1 MIGAADHWTT
11 APSGTSAD
19 TKNGPISR
27 DKIAGSI
34 VSLADWRTSGG
45 DGMDA
50 GTSTE
55 RQLRAQHRH
64 ELRTLTYLTLEQ
76 ANGGIVRNLNQ
87 HGLGAQMV
95 AAVPPRQQVRIRFEL
110 RHPRLR
116 VETRGE
122 VVWSTFSGQCGIRF
136 LDLPAEIR
144 RHINEW
150 IFGDLLEGISLHA
163 ERTGAMFGAPTFDT
177 SELEEAERSAP
188 NGSVDEDDGLLI
200 SGPAPKVIS
209 LPVRLE
215 MVERAVNS
223 VPETIGNLDWLS
235 QPLSPRALAWTI
247 DALMVTA
254 ALLMFAL
261 VFLSITGGVPASPWT
276 TAMCGVVL
284 VAVLYRGFFWL
295 FGGKSLGTRLAQLAS
310 QTTNRSKY

>member
-1 MIGAADHWTT
+1 
-11 APSGTSAD
+11 
-19 TKNGPISR
+19 
-27 DKIAGSI
+27 
-34 VSLADWRTSGG
+34 
-45 DGMDA
+45 MDP

-55 RQLRAQHRH
+55 QQLRAQHRH

-95 AAVPPRQQVRIRFEL
+95 VAVPPRQHVRIRFEL

-163 ERTGAMFGAPTFDT
+163 ERTGAMFGAPKFDIAARDEDQ
-177 SELEEAERSAP
+177 SPGFNS
-188 NGSVDEDDGLLI
+188 SVEEDDGLLI

-209 LPVRLE
+209 LPVRLQT
-215 MVERAVNS
+215 VQRVGS
-223 VPETIGNLDWLS
+223 PVQETIGNLDWLS
-235 QPLSPRALAWTI
+235 QPLSPRALGWTI
-247 DALMVTA
+247 DVLIVTA
-254 ALLMFAL
+254 ALLMSAL
-261 VFLSITGGVPASPWT
+261 VFLSITGGVPASPWVV
-276 TAMCGVVL
+276 AVCGVGL
-284 VAVLYRGFFWL
+284 VALLYWGFFWV
-295 FGGKSLGTRLAQLAS
+295 FGGKSFGTRLARLVGGAGDES
-310 QTTNRSKY
+310 E

>member
-1 MIGAADHWTT
+1 
-11 APSGTSAD
+11 
-19 TKNGPISR
+19 
-27 DKIAGSI
+27 
-34 VSLADWRTSGG
+34 
-45 DGMDA
+45 MDA

-95 AAVPPRQQVRIRFEL
+95 APVPPRQQVRIRFEL

-144 RHINEW
+144 KHINEW
-150 IFGDLLEGISLHA
+150 ILGDLLEGISLHA
-163 ERTGAMFGAPTFDT
+163 ERTGAMFGAPTFET
-177 SELEEAERSAP
+177 TVPEEVESAP
-188 NGSVDEDDGLLI
+188 FNGDVEEDDGLLI
-200 SGPAPKVIS
+200 SGPTPKVIS
-209 LPVRLE
+209 LPVRHQIRHQA
-215 MVERAVNS
+215 VEHAMNS
-223 VPETIGNLDWLS
+223 VSEPISNLEWLS

-247 DALMVTA
+247 DVLILTA
-254 ALLMFAL
+254 ALLMFAV
-261 VFLSITGGVPASPWT
+261 VFLSVAGDVPAWPWT
-276 TAMCGVVL
+276 MGICGAVL
-284 VAVLYRGFFWL
+284 VAVLYWGFFWV
-295 FGGKSLGTRLAQLAS
+295 FGGKSFGTRLARLVGGAEDES
-310 QTTNRSKY
+310 E

>member
-1 MIGAADHWTT
+1 
-11 APSGTSAD
+11 
-19 TKNGPISR
+19 
-27 DKIAGSI
+27 
-34 VSLADWRTSGG
+34 
-45 DGMDA
+45 MDA
-50 GTSTE
+50 ETSTE

-87 HGLGAQMV
+87 NGLGVQMV

-110 RHPRLR
+110 RYPRLR

-136 LDLPAEIR
+136 LDLPREMR
-144 RHINEW
+144 QRINEW

-163 ERTGAMFGAPTFDT
+163 ERTGALFGARP
-177 SELEEAERSAP
+177 LEADEVETGAGSRS
-188 NGSVDEDDGLLI
+188 SVEEDGLLI
-200 SGPAPKVIS
+200 SGPTPKVIP
-209 LPVRLE
+209 LPIQPE
-215 MVERAVNS
+215 AVERTVDLVS
-223 VPETIGNLDWLS
+223 EPIPRQVGSLDWLS

-261 VFLSITGGVPASPWT
+261 VFLSITGDVPASPWT
-276 TAMCGVVL
+276 MASCGAVL
-284 VAVLYRGFFWL
+284 VAVLYWGFFWV
-295 FGGKSLGTRLAQLAS
+295 FGGKSFGSRLARLVGVAEDES
-310 QTTNRSKY
+310 E

>member
-1 MIGAADHWTT
+1 
-11 APSGTSAD
+11 
-19 TKNGPISR
+19 
-27 DKIAGSI
+27 
-34 VSLADWRTSGG
+34 
-45 DGMDA
+45 MDA

-87 HGLGAQMV
+87 HGLGVQMV

-136 LDLPAEIR
+136 LDLSAEIR

-163 ERTGAMFGAPTFDT
+163 ERTGAMFGASTFDT
-177 SELEEAERSAP
+177 SEPEEIELAAS
-188 NGSVDEDDGLLI
+188 NGSVEEDDGLLI

-209 LPVRLE
+209 LPVRHQA
-215 MVERAVNS
+215 VERAMNPVS
-223 VPETIGNLDWLS
+223 GAIGNLDWLS
-235 QPLSPRALAWTI
+235 QPLSPRALARTI
-247 DALMVTA
+247 DTLIVIA
-254 ALLMFAL
+254 ALLMFTL
-261 VFLSITGGVPASPWT
+261 VFLSVTGDVPASPWMI
-276 TAMCGVVL
+276 ALCGAVL
-284 VAVLYRGFFWL
+284 VGALYWGFFWV
-295 FGGKSLGTRLAQLAS
+295 FGGKTFGARLARLVGGTEGDS
-310 QTTNRSKY
+310 E

>member
-1 MIGAADHWTT
+1 M
-11 APSGTSAD
+11 
-19 TKNGPISR
+19 
-27 DKIAGSI
+27 
-34 VSLADWRTSGG
+34 
-45 DGMDA
+45 GMDA

-55 RQLRAQHRH
+55 RQLRVQHRH

-87 HGLGAQMV
+87 NGLGAQMV

-136 LDLPAEIR
+136 LDLPPEIQ

-163 ERTGAMFGAPTFDT
+163 ERTGAMFGTPTFDT
-177 SELEEAERSAP
+177 IGEPPAV
-188 NGSVDEDDGLLI
+188 NGSVEVDDGLLI
-200 SGPAPKVIS
+200 SGPLPKVIP
-209 LPVRLE
+209 LPTRI
-215 MVERAVNS
+215 ERERVVNT
-223 VPETIGNLDWLS
+223 VPETIANLDWLS

-247 DALMVTA
+247 DVLMVTA
-254 ALLMFAL
+254 ALFMFAL
-261 VFLSITGGVPASPWT
+261 VFLSVTREAPPWPFAMATGGAI
-276 TAMCGVVL
+276 L
-284 VAVLYRGFFWL
+284 VALVYWGFFRV
-295 FGGKSLGTRLAQLAS
+295 FGGGSLGKRLARLAKPDGKDRPY
-310 QTTNRSKY
+310 TTV

>member
-1 MIGAADHWTT
+1 
-11 APSGTSAD
+11 
-19 TKNGPISR
+19 
-27 DKIAGSI
+27 
-34 VSLADWRTSGG
+34 
-45 DGMDA
+45 MDA
-50 GTSTE
+50 GISTE

-144 RHINEW
+144 QYINEW
-150 IFGDLLEGISLHA
+150 IFGDLLEGVSLHA
-163 ERTGAMFGAPTFDT
+163 ERTGAMFGAPTFT
-177 SELEEAERSAP
+177 TGPEGVERLAFH
-188 NGSVDEDDGLLI
+188 GAVEEDDGLLI

-215 MVERAVNS
+215 PVERAVIP
-223 VPETIGNLDWLS
+223 VPEAIGNLDWLS

-247 DALMVTA
+247 DVLMVTA

-276 TAMCGVVL
+276 VAVCGAVL
-284 VAVLYRGFFWL
+284 VAVLYWGFFWVFSERT
-295 FGGKSLGTRLAQLAS
+295 FGARLARLVGGADDEVE
-310 QTTNRSKY
+310 

>member
-1 MIGAADHWTT
+1 
-11 APSGTSAD
+11 
-19 TKNGPISR
+19 
-27 DKIAGSI
+27 
-34 VSLADWRTSGG
+34 
-45 DGMDA
+45 MDA

-95 AAVPPRQQVRIRFEL
+95 APVPPRQQVRIRFEL

-144 RHINEW
+144 QHINEW

-163 ERTGAMFGAPTFDT
+163 ERAGAMFGAPTFHT
-177 SELEEAERSAP
+177 SPLEDFERAASS
-188 NGSVDEDDGLLI
+188 GSVEEDDGLLI
-200 SGPAPKVIS
+200 SGPALKVIS
-209 LPVRLE
+209 LPVKRE
-215 MVERAVNS
+215 TERAMNPI
-223 VPETIGNLDWLS
+223 PETIGNLDWLS
-235 QPLSPRALAWTI
+235 QPLSPRALARTI
-247 DALMVTA
+247 DTLIVTA

-261 VFLSITGGVPASPWT
+261 VFLSITGDVPTSPWMM
-276 TAMCGVVL
+276 ALCGSVL
-284 VAVLYRGFFWL
+284 VGVLYWGFFWM
-295 FGGKSLGTRLAQLAS
+295 FGGKTFGARLARLVGGS
-310 QTTNRSKY
+310 EDNSE

>member
-1 MIGAADHWTT
+1 
-11 APSGTSAD
+11 
-19 TKNGPISR
+19 
-27 DKIAGSI
+27 
-34 VSLADWRTSGG
+34 
-45 DGMDA
+45 MDA
-50 GTSTE
+50 GTSIE
-55 RQLRAQHRH
+55 RQVRAQHRH

-95 AAVPPRQQVRIRFEL
+95 AAVPPRHQVRIRFEL

-163 ERTGAMFGAPTFDT
+163 ERTGAMFGAPTF
-177 SELEEAERSAP
+177 EASDANVE
-188 NGSVDEDDGLLI
+188 EDDGLLI
-200 SGPAPKVIS
+200 SGPALKVIS
-209 LPVRLE
+209 LPVRPDT
-215 MVERAVNS
+215 VERILNPVA
-223 VPETIGNLDWLS
+223 ETIGNLDWLS

-247 DALMVTA
+247 DALILTA

-261 VFLSITGGVPASPWT
+261 VFLSITGDVPASPWT
-276 TAMCGVVL
+276 MGMCGTVL
-284 VAVLYRGFFWL
+284 VALLYWGFFRV
-295 FGGKSLGTRLAQLAS
+295 FGQRTFGARLARLVGREEE
-310 QTTNRSKY
+310 TE

>member
-1 MIGAADHWTT
+1 
-11 APSGTSAD
+11 
-19 TKNGPISR
+19 
-27 DKIAGSI
+27 
-34 VSLADWRTSGG
+34 
-45 DGMDA
+45 MDA

-55 RQLRAQHRH
+55 RQLREQHRH

-122 VVWSTFSGQCGIRF
+122 VVWSTLSGQCGIRF
-136 LDLPAEIR
+136 LDLQAEMR
-144 RHINEW
+144 RQINEW
-150 IFGDLLEGISLHA
+150 IFADLLEGISLHA
-163 ERTGAMFGAPTFDT
+163 ERTGAMFGGTPLEVGENADAMDRAV
-177 SELEEAERSAP
+177 EL
-188 NGSVDEDDGLLI
+188 DDGLMI
-200 SGPAPKVIS
+200 SGPVPKVIT
-209 LPVRLE
+209 LPAKRKTVAR
-215 MVERAVNS
+215 VADP

-247 DALMVTA
+247 DLLMVTA

-261 VFLSITGGVPASPWT
+261 VFLSITGDVPVSPWI
-276 TAMCGVVL
+276 TAMSGAVL
-284 VAVLYRGFFWL
+284 VAVLYWAFFWVL
-295 FGGKSLGTRLAQLAS
+295 GGKTLGRRLARLVGREEDES
-310 QTTNRSKY
+310 E

>member
-1 MIGAADHWTT
+1 
-11 APSGTSAD
+11 
-19 TKNGPISR
+19 
-27 DKIAGSI
+27 
-34 VSLADWRTSGG
+34 
-45 DGMDA
+45 MDA

-87 HGLGAQMV
+87 HGLAAQMV
-95 AAVPPRQQVRIRFEL
+95 AAVPPRQHVRIRFEL
-110 RHPRLR
+110 RHPRLQ

-163 ERTGAMFGAPTFDT
+163 ERTGAMFGAPTSDT
-177 SELEEAERSAP
+177 SEPDGVGSHAS
-188 NGSVDEDDGLLI
+188 NGNVEEDDGLLI

-209 LPVRLE
+209 LPVRLKT
-215 MVERAVNS
+215 VERVVGP

-247 DALMVTA
+247 DVLMVTA

-276 TAMCGVVL
+276 VGVCGAVL
-284 VAVLYRGFFWL
+284 VALLYWGFFWV
-295 FGGKSLGTRLAQLAS
+295 FSERTLGARLARLVGGGTEDEAE
-310 QTTNRSKY
+310 

>member
-1 MIGAADHWTT
+1 
-11 APSGTSAD
+11 
-19 TKNGPISR
+19 
-27 DKIAGSI
+27 
-34 VSLADWRTSGG
+34 
-45 DGMDA
+45 MDI

-87 HGLGAQMV
+87 DGLGAQMV
-95 AAVPPRQQVRIRFEL
+95 AAVPPRQHVRIRFEL

-150 IFGDLLEGISLHA
+150 IFADLLEGISLHA
-163 ERTGAMFGAPTFDT
+163 ERTGAMFGPPTPDT
-177 SELEEAERSAP
+177 TDPEGVEP
-188 NGSVDEDDGLLI
+188 PVFNGNVEEDDGLLI

-209 LPVRLE
+209 LPVRLQT
-215 MVERAVNS
+215 VERVGNP
-223 VPETIGNLDWLS
+223 VPEMIGNLDWLS
-235 QPLSPRALAWTI
+235 QPLSPRALGWSADVLI
-247 DALMVTA
+247 VTA
-254 ALLMFAL
+254 ALLMSAL
-261 VFLSITGGVPASPWT
+261 VFLSITGDVPASPWVVVV
-276 TAMCGVVL
+276 CGVVL
-284 VAVLYRGFFWL
+284 VALLYWGFFWV
-295 FGGKSLGTRLAQLAS
+295 FGGKSFGTRLAGMAS
-310 QTTNRSKY
+310 QTTNQRKN

>member
-1 MIGAADHWTT
+1 
-11 APSGTSAD
+11 
-19 TKNGPISR
+19 
-27 DKIAGSI
+27 
-34 VSLADWRTSGG
+34 
-45 DGMDA
+45 MDA

-55 RQLRAQHRH
+55 RQVRAQHRH

-87 HGLGAQMV
+87 NGVGAQMV
-95 AAVPPRQQVRIRFEL
+95 AAVPPRQHVRIRFEL

-177 SELEEAERSAP
+177 PGPEEVEPPFNRS
-188 NGSVDEDDGLLI
+188 VEEDDGLLI

-209 LPVRLE
+209 LPVRLQTAE
-215 MVERAVNS
+215 HVVNP
-223 VPETIGNLDWLS
+223 VPDTFGNLDWLS

-247 DALMVTA
+247 DVLMVTA

-261 VFLSITGGVPASPWT
+261 VFLSITGDVPASPWVM
-276 TAMCGVVL
+276 AVCSVVL
-284 VAVLYRGFFWL
+284 VAMLYWGFFWVL
-295 FGGKSLGTRLAQLAS
+295 GGKSFGRRLARLVGGAEDDS
-310 QTTNRSKY
+310 G

>member
-1 MIGAADHWTT
+1 
-11 APSGTSAD
+11 
-19 TKNGPISR
+19 
-27 DKIAGSI
+27 
-34 VSLADWRTSGG
+34 
-45 DGMDA
+45 MDA

-95 AAVPPRQQVRIRFEL
+95 APVPPRQQVRIRFEL

-150 IFGDLLEGISLHA
+150 ILGDLLEGISLHA
-163 ERTGAMFGAPTFDT
+163 ERTGAMFGASTFET
-177 SELEEAERSAP
+177 SVLEEIDPPLS
-188 NGSVDEDDGLLI
+188 NGRVEEDDGLLI

-209 LPVRLE
+209 LPLRRE
-215 MVERAVNS
+215 AVERAASPVS
-223 VPETIGNLDWLS
+223 ETIGNLDWLS
-235 QPLSPRALAWTI
+235 QPLSPRALARTI
-247 DALMVTA
+247 DTLIVTA
-254 ALLMFAL
+254 ALLMFTL
-261 VFLSITGGVPASPWT
+261 VFLWITGDLPASPWMM
-276 TAMCGVVL
+276 ALCGAAL
-284 VAVLYRGFFWL
+284 VGALYWGFFWV
-295 FGGKSLGTRLAQLAS
+295 FGGKTFGARLARLVGVS
-310 QTTNRSKY
+310 DDNSE